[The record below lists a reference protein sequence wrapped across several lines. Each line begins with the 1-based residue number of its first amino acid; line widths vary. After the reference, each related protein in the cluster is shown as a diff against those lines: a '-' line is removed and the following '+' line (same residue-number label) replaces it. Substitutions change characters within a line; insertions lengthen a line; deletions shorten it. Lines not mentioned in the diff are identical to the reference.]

1 MGHRSHRNEWRTVG
15 GPHALVFLEANQPRQ
30 SLVDPGINQGFEP
43 DYGFETGRRA
53 RRPEWIAAPR
63 IPRTV
68 QGALSNAAGGRGRR
82 LHDFRQ
88 AWTGD
93 IDAWPYAR
101 AAANSFA
108 PIAPTAQPARAQL
121 SRE

>member
-1 MGHRSHRNEWRTVG
+1 MGHRSHWNEWRTVS

-68 QGALSNAAGGRGRR
+68 QGVLSNAAGRPNGVGLLGRKLDRG
-82 LHDFRQ
+82 
-88 AWTGD
+88 AVS
-93 IDAWPYAR
+93 DALSWWGIIWSAR
-101 AAANSFA
+101 
-108 PIAPTAQPARAQL
+108 PA
-121 SRE
+121 